1 MKKNSIITK
10 GSIFLL
16 FVVIASCKS
25 SRMIYSFE
33 SQTINDSLNN
43 YFDNKKEY
51 KSPDAQKK
59 WFVLMRYNPAYYE
72 IIVNN
77 YFDMKKENPIR
88 KIAQSTN
95 RYIELSNGIKVPVI
109 FESDILSYEMRS
121 NNVGGFNIGG
131 YYLKIVKE
139 NGEYSVK
146 ETAILF

>member
-1 MKKNSIITK
+1 MEKNSVIIYSVT
-10 GSIFLL
+10 FLL
-16 FVVIASCKS
+16 FIVVTSCKGP
-25 SRMIYSFE
+25 RVIYSFE
-33 SQTINDSLNN
+33 SQAINDTLNN
-43 YFDNKKEY
+43 YFDDKEY
-51 KSPDAQKK
+51 KSPNAQKK

-77 YFDMKKENPIR
+77 YFYMKRENPIR

-121 NNVGGFNIGG
+121 SNVGGFNIGG

-139 NGEYSVK
+139 NGEYSIK